1 MTKIRLLLGKD
12 LRILGRSPALLATLV
27 LYPLLVAIIVGL
39 VVRYAG
45 ERPRLA
51 FVDEDGLPAVLE
63 VGGESFDVPALLDEA
78 AKDVELVPMSRAE
91 AERQLDAGK
100 VLGILTV
107 PRGFTRDIKSM
118 VVSPALVLRTPPGGL
133 ATRTVEK
140 AQAFVYTLN
149 QELQQA
155 YIGSNIGYVELLLEG
170 GSGTIL
176 GNDFTLIGLAEA
188 RRRLE
193 ELTGSSDPETAA
205 EAQELLEFLEQTT
218 VAIQGVDDFLRA
230 TASPIELET
239 ERKGGR
245 AVLLS
250 TQVQAYALA
259 LTLAFVALLLAAAGI
274 ASERDENVIGRLAGG
289 LVRLGQLVFEKI
301 ALVAVVAGA
310 IGLVLAVAFGVVVEL
325 GDVSGGQPWAR
336 LAVITVGLLL
346 AAAAFGALGTLIGG
360 LSRDARTATLVA
372 FLAALPIV
380 LLGLVPTGAVPAAG
394 WISDALPFT
403 HAAQFFASAL
413 GDTDPAGT
421 LAREGGWLVGLGAV
435 YGGAAWLSVR
445 RLLT

>member
-1 MTKIRLLLGKD
+1 MTRIGLLLGKD
-12 LRILGRSPALLATLV
+12 LRILVRSPALLATLI

-63 VGGESFDVPALLDEA
+63 VGGERFDVPKLLDEA
-78 AKDVELVPMSRAE
+78 AKDVELVPLSRAE

-118 VVSPALVLRTPPGGL
+118 VVSPTLVLRTTPGGL
-133 ATRTVEK
+133 ATRTIEK
-140 AQAFVYTLN
+140 AQAFVYSLN

-155 YIGSNIGYVELLLEG
+155 YIGSNIGYIRLLLEG

-188 RRRLE
+188 QRRLE
-193 ELTGSSDPETAA
+193 ELSASSDPETAA
-205 EAQELLEFLEQTT
+205 EAKELLNFLKQTT
-218 VAIQGVDDFLRA
+218 VAIEGVDDFLRA
-230 TASPIELET
+230 TASPIELQT

-289 LVRLGQLVFEKI
+289 LVRLGELVTEKV
-301 ALVAVVAGA
+301 ALVAVVAGV
-310 IGLVLAVAFGVVVEL
+310 IGLVLAVAFGVVVEA
-325 GDVSGGQPWAR
+325 GDVSGGQPWGR
-336 LAVITVGLLL
+336 LPVIVVGLLL
-346 AAAAFGALGTLIGG
+346 SAAAFGALGTLIGG
-360 LSRDARTATLVA
+360 LARDARTATLVA

-403 HAAQFFASAL
+403 HAAQFFSAAL
-413 GDTDPAGT
+413 GDTDPAGA
-421 LAREGGWLVGLGAV
+421 LAREAAWLVGLGAA
-435 YGGAAWLSVR
+435 YGVAAWASVR
-445 RLLT
+445 RLLV

>member
-12 LRILGRSPALLATLV
+12 LRILGRSPVLLATLV

-63 VGGESFDVPALLDEA
+63 VGGESFDVPTLLDDA

-118 VVSPALVLRTPPGGL
+118 VVSPVLVLRTPPGGL

-205 EAQELLEFLEQTT
+205 EAQELLDFLEQTT

-289 LVRLGQLVFEKI
+289 LVRLGQLVFEKV

-336 LAVITVGLLL
+336 LAVIAVGLLL

>member
-118 VVSPALVLRTPPGGL
+118 VMSPALVLRTPPGGL